1 MASGLAVSVVM
12 PTFNQASRLALTLSS
27 LQHQRP
33 PRAGWEVIVVDDGST
48 DDTTAVLDSFA
59 AERLPLRV
67 LRQRNAG
74 RSAARNAGGAIAA
87 GRTLVFCDSDRVC
100 DPSFVAAHADAA
112 TNGDAALVN
121 LGEVREAYVA
131 DLDGRRAELLSDIG
145 TGCAWLARRSR
156 RPHFVA
162 EVYRHLLASDD
173 IADSAFAWLCFLSGN
188 VSLSHALFDE
198 VGGFD
203 EDFVEWGFEHFELGY
218 RLAGLGAVFR
228 HRPGAVNYHLAH
240 RREPGFYESGI
251 AASATLLRRKHPR
264 LPVEALLG
272 LARGVSSLAAF
283 RAAAEAGE
291 VR

>member
-1 MASGLAVSVVM
+1 MASDLAVSVVM

-27 LQHQRP
+27 LLYQRP

-48 DDTTAVLDSFA
+48 DDTTAVLDAF

-74 RSAARNAGGAIAA
+74 RSAARNAGGAIAV
-87 GRTLVFCDSDRVC
+87 GCTLVFCDGDRVC

-121 LGEVREAYVA
+121 LGEVRETYVA

-145 TGCAWLARRSR
+145 AGCAWLARRSR
-156 RPHFVA
+156 WPHFVA
-162 EVYRHLLASDD
+162 EVYRHLLAPDG

-188 VSLSHALFDE
+188 VSLPHALFDE

-218 RLAGLGAVFR
+218 RLAGLGAAFR

-264 LPVEALLG
+264 LPVDALVG
-272 LARGVSSLAAF
+272 LARGETSLAAF
-283 RAAAEAGE
+283 RAAAEPLE